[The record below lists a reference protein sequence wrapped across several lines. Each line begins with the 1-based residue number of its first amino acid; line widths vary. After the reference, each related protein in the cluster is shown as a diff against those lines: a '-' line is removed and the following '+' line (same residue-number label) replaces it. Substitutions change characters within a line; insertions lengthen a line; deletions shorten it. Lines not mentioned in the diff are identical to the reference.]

1 MSQRFLKKQ
10 QQHSFIKEMCA
21 AWKGWSPEGHQDFM
35 SDDTRITVLEN
46 QKLEGD
52 STKMLSGANG
62 RCFYLVRVQLEFFSH
77 PLDVRIAVIDGGE
90 KVFNL

>member
-1 MSQRFLKKQ
+1 MTPRLD
-10 QQHSFIKEMCA
+10 M
-21 AWKGWSPEGHQDFM
+21 
-35 SDDTRITVLEN
+35 RITVLEN

-77 PLDVRIAVIDGGE
+77 PLDVRIAVIDGRE